1 MDVPPN
7 APPDLATP
15 CNPDGKNQ
23 SPQDWVSDGK
33 VRRHNM
39 TGKGCVAITSSR
51 DGYTVHP
58 SGRFERLE
66 TEQCAVANL
75 LISHKE
81 MSDLTSGV
89 ANGGTLHS
97 HAPAPPQR
105 PQPKPRTLLTPWEA
119 AEPRAA
125 SRDFRSASQESAPAE
140 TPARAAQ
147 HMGDTPDQSNKAYV
161 LTPSTPDISES
172 GYMLAKPLSTSEVE
186 DTNHVT
192 TDANSSGIQRLSHSY
207 LELQSISSTFP
218 DSSQSPELEIPPPLP
233 PRTHPATHPTTVSS
247 TPPRGSAHLNASHSD
262 HAARTIEFHTTETF
276 QTADDIWAYFENP
289 SSGGGSGDVDSVT
302 IDPNK
307 RLVHVT
313 FTTAEVAQRVA
324 SRPLAVGGETVIVR
338 LCRAPSR
345 PEVFYPDRLMFQDVP
360 ENVNKQSLE
369 LYLEIVTGLKPT
381 EILYGD
387 EPGVVVV
394 TFEGQPGLEAFH
406 VTKVRTNCQERPLE
420 GRQLPVSAVQVS
432 NCILVEGLSLNTT
445 QETITL
451 YFESK
456 RNNGDTKTHFL
467 DKRQVKVRRYFDC
480 LGPSGGTVDPNQL
493 PIPNPLTLKDVSKHK
508 RVFIQQCPEVS
519 KSFYTHLAQ
528 VHAKPVFFD
537 EAMTCECVVTS
548 DVDNPRLVLKNW
560 ASEVRKAV
568 LHFFNEIDVHRV
580 SIPPDVWVDA
590 EEELSGEILSSYP
603 QASLFWSPADSV
615 CVVVGMRAAAT
626 KLHVLVSKTV
636 KGLKEEIERRR
647 LKVVETYTKLK
658 PYQLRLLEAVSFD
671 KDMVKTYS
679 DLTVEIDTQK
689 EQVVFHGFS
698 RDIRQAQSDMLRH
711 VSTIKCAKLSR
722 LTLTQKKALFTAEST
737 HFIQTELRSENLIAE
752 WEKGK
757 SEDIFVYAF
766 REDVL
771 AQVTQ
776 IIEKAVYEEE
786 LSDLSPYSLRLLQS
800 AEWMSLVR
808 SLLENHPGALW
819 VSPSP
824 DGRRIYVTGREAA
837 VHQVKDEL
845 CHFLQDLYSEIVRF
859 APSRQSFV
867 SQFWKRELALL
878 ENDLKR
884 EKVKISVVN
893 DGRDIAIEGTPE
905 GVNLAKAKLEE
916 LEKERILCH
925 EEKLTDKVQTKLL
938 ESRHCT
944 KHLEDLG
951 RQHQVVISLQRE
963 APGLVSD
970 GDVTGV
976 LTGGD
981 DVTSNKDI
989 TGNDDVTVD
998 KTQIGVANGAT
1009 SPRNVPGHE
1018 DKTRKA
1024 SDVTGRKGGAAT
1036 IRVDVIEGEIAQ
1048 RKAFRLVENEI
1059 KAGRCRPAPPAV
1071 AVTSPAPSVPS
1082 MVSVIT
1088 TEVVEGEIAMQKE
1101 FRRAERQRPGAFQ
1114 APTAATRSVPTTLS
1128 LAPGPVIPIGRRQNR
1143 QFAEGNE
1150 LENKKSPRTPASSP
1164 VEARLDFQGLSLEI
1178 MKGDITEQA
1187 VDVIVV
1193 CSNGKLELNND
1204 NTTRCLLQTCGPE
1217 VEQELKTKGMASVSL
1232 SCARILFLNTDRNG
1246 DWEKAIARCLKEAD
1260 TRLLQ
1265 TVAIPPIGAGAD
1277 NAHLS
1282 AKALFKAVTKFS
1294 TDRKH
1299 VQLLRMVTDDCII
1312 SRTYADVIKEKREKE
1327 GPGKRQNFFEAMKQK
1342 LGTPVK
1348 SPTSDDTVPDRRSP
1362 VLETRSLFIYADRRE
1377 NIEAAVGGFRELAQ
1391 RKVMDQ
1397 ITEAGHRH
1405 GVELRISPTADQI
1418 TLRGDHSGIFDAMD
1432 DINHILNTA
1441 KENRQQKRAATLIAN
1456 IVQWYFLEITSTGP
1470 EQREYGQRENHTLE
1484 EAFQSGQKT
1493 VKLTDTAGTAY
1504 VVDFDK
1510 MVEYPDDAPE
1520 DVVSVIRRDKITGDW
1535 SRGGVRLPAA
1545 WNPLNP
1551 DVLVDAIQLN
1561 PAAAEYRA
1569 VETNFR
1575 TTLDRDAG
1583 ALKIKSVYRIQNQ
1596 TLYQQYAVKRS
1607 QLERQNPGV
1616 ENERTLWH
1624 GTSSAAVVTIN
1635 NYGFSR
1641 SYCGKNATKFGE
1653 GVYFAVHPSY
1663 SLNETFTPR
1672 DSQGQRYIYQ
1682 CKVLTGYATVGC
1694 EKMRFLPSRHGDILY
1709 DSAADDPSNPELFVI
1724 FNDTQAYP

>member
-1 MDVPPN
+1 
-7 APPDLATP
+7 
-15 CNPDGKNQ
+15 
-23 SPQDWVSDGK
+23 
-33 VRRHNM
+33 
-39 TGKGCVAITSSR
+39 
-51 DGYTVHP
+51 
-58 SGRFERLE
+58 
-66 TEQCAVANL
+66 
-75 LISHKE
+75 
-81 MSDLTSGV
+81 
-89 ANGGTLHS
+89 
-97 HAPAPPQR
+97 
-105 PQPKPRTLLTPWEA
+105 
-119 AEPRAA
+119 
-125 SRDFRSASQESAPAE
+125 
-140 TPARAAQ
+140 
-147 HMGDTPDQSNKAYV
+147 
-161 LTPSTPDISES
+161 
-172 GYMLAKPLSTSEVE
+172 
-186 DTNHVT
+186 
-192 TDANSSGIQRLSHSY
+192 
-207 LELQSISSTFP
+207 
-218 DSSQSPELEIPPPLP
+218 
-233 PRTHPATHPTTVSS
+233 
-247 TPPRGSAHLNASHSD
+247 
-262 HAARTIEFHTTETF
+262 
-276 QTADDIWAYFENP
+276 
-289 SSGGGSGDVDSVT
+289 
-302 IDPNK
+302 
-307 RLVHVT
+307 
-313 FTTAEVAQRVA
+313 
-324 SRPLAVGGETVIVR
+324 
-338 LCRAPSR
+338 
-345 PEVFYPDRLMFQDVP
+345 MFQDVP

-394 TFEGQPGLEAFH
+394 TFEGQP
-406 VTKVRTNCQERPLE
+406 
-420 GRQLPVSAVQVS
+420 AVDRVLQ
-432 NCILVEGLSLNTT
+432 
-445 QETITL
+445 
-451 YFESK
+451 
-456 RNNGDTKTHFL
+456 KTHFL

-963 APGLVSD
+963 APGLVT
-970 GDVTGV
+970 DVIVNSTSNDLDLTVGGV
-976 LTGGD
+976 SSALLRAAGSSLQDECVSKYPEGVQLGQLARTKGHALPCKEIFHFYLEAWSP
-981 DVTSNKDI
+981 TSNKMLGTVVFSLLEKAHQKRYTSI
-989 TGNDDVTVD
+989 AFPALGTGNLGYPRDE
-998 KTQIGVANGAT
+998 VAQT
-1009 SPRNVPGHE
+1009 M
-1018 DKTRKA
+1018 
-1024 SDVTGRKGGAAT
+1024 
-1036 IRVDVIEGEIAQ
+1036 
-1048 RKAFRLVENEI
+1048 F
-1059 KAGRCRPAPPAV
+1059 
-1071 AVTSPAPSVPS
+1071 
-1082 MVSVIT
+1082 SVIHLFEQAMPYT
-1088 TEVVEGEIAMQKE
+1088 SLREV
-1101 FRRAERQRPGAFQ
+1101 
-1114 APTAATRSVPTTLS
+1114 
-1128 LAPGPVIPIGRRQNR
+1128 
-1143 QFAEGNE
+1143 
-1150 LENKKSPRTPASSP
+1150 SP

-1193 CSNGKLELNND
+1193 CSNGKLELNN
-1204 NTTRCLLQTCGPE
+1204 
-1217 VEQELKTKGMASVSL
+1217 
-1232 SCARILFLNTDRNG
+1232 
-1246 DWEKAIARCLKEAD
+1246 
-1260 TRLLQ
+1260 
-1265 TVAIPPIGAGAD
+1265 GAD

-1575 TTLDRDAG
+1575 TTLDRDA
-1583 ALKIKSVYRIQNQ
+1583 
-1596 TLYQQYAVKRS
+1596 
-1607 QLERQNPGV
+1607 
-1616 ENERTLWH
+1616 
-1624 GTSSAAVVTIN
+1624 
-1635 NYGFSR
+1635 
-1641 SYCGKNATKFGE
+1641 ATKFGE

-1724 FNDTQAYP
+1724 FNDTQAYPEYLITFTSRP